1 MALKDKLRVGCSGWG
16 YDDWLGGFYPP
27 DTPKSDYLR
36 LYSSVFDCVEVDSS
50 FYRNPGPAM
59 TKGWYKSAPPGFLFA
74 MKMPKRI
81 THEKKLKE
89 VVENLGW
96 FYASAKELREKCG
109 PLVAQLPPS
118 IKFDSHWAL
127 MQDFIRNLEVTKYP
141 HAIEFRHKS
150 WFQEDVYKLL
160 RDRNVSMVWSENQ
173 YLRTP
178 SEVTS
183 DQVYL
188 RMVGDREITEF
199 KEVQKDKSAEMR
211 SWYKELEESE
221 RSVKGALVFFNNH
234 YAGFGPG
241 SVNEFRR
248 LAGLMEYEFPN
259 AAGAPA
265 GQKSLGDFG

>member
-1 MALKDKLRVGCSGWG
+1 MPRPISYAVFCLK
-16 YDDWLGGFYPP
+16 
-27 DTPKSDYLR
+27 
-36 LYSSVFDCVEVDSS
+36 
-50 FYRNPGPAM
+50 
-59 TKGWYKSAPPGFLFA
+59 
-74 MKMPKRI
+74 
-81 THEKKLKE
+81 KK
-89 VVENLGW
+89 
-96 FYASAKELREKCG
+96 KELREKCG

-188 RMVGDREITEF
+188 RRAGDREITEF

-211 SWYKELEESE
+211 SWYKELGEAEC
-221 RSVKGALVFFNNH
+221 SVKGAL
-234 YAGFGPG
+234 
-241 SVNEFRR
+241 
-248 LAGLMEYEFPN
+248 
-259 AAGAPA
+259 
-265 GQKSLGDFG
+265 